1 MEASAKDGEG
11 AGRGPCGLR
20 NSELGP
26 RPHDVLFAF
35 KKDFIQFLSA
45 IKRTAPWTTVVEVT
59 MRSIGSEC
67 VSFVDVH
74 DPQSHLVTWLVF
86 ERNIWNQYAY
96 VPLFHIFSCNTV
108 PEMDAR
114 IEWHP

>member
-35 KKDFIQFLSA
+35 KMHLGRRDLFSIDKKSMRRISA
-45 IKRTAPWTTVVEVT
+45 LYEIPSPRGIFYKEKEYSV
-59 MRSIGSEC
+59 
-67 VSFVDVH
+67 F
-74 DPQSHLVTWLVF
+74 WL
-86 ERNIWNQYAY
+86 
-96 VPLFHIFSCNTV
+96 
-108 PEMDAR
+108 
-114 IEWHP
+114 

>member
-35 KKDFIQFLSA
+35 KKQTVSNPKYSFMDFLSM
-45 IKRTAPWTTVVEVT
+45 I
-59 MRSIGSEC
+59 SIC
-67 VSFVDVH
+67 VFGA
-74 DPQSHLVTWLVF
+74 LF
-86 ERNIWNQYAY
+86 ENENMFRMVMGINR
-96 VPLFHIFSCNTV
+96 V
-108 PEMDAR
+108 
-114 IEWHP
+114 

>member
-35 KKDFIQFLSA
+35 INRQYLEIPNYSLFYA
-45 IKRTAPWTTVVEVT
+45 
-59 MRSIGSEC
+59 
-67 VSFVDVH
+67 VH
-74 DPQSHLVTWLVF
+74 PK
-86 ERNIWNQYAY
+86 
-96 VPLFHIFSCNTV
+96 
-108 PEMDAR
+108 
-114 IEWHP
+114 

>member
-45 IKRTAPWTTVVEVT
+45 IKRTAPWTIVIEVT
-59 MRSIGSEC
+59 VWSVGSEC
-67 VSFVDVH
+67 ISFVDVH
-74 DPQSHLVTWLVF
+74 DS
-86 ERNIWNQYAY
+86 
-96 VPLFHIFSCNTV
+96 
-108 PEMDAR
+108 
-114 IEWHP
+114 